1 YEFRFLKQMLLRELN
16 RNTSADDKA
25 VGFRTVLQEADLE
38 YGEADKTAERT
49 FPVSREELFGYD
61 VLIFGDVN
69 PSLLSPTIMNNIY
82 EFVTVRGGGVIF
94 IAGPR
99 YMPLAYRDT
108 PIAHLLPMNL
118 DTATVPDPNAISSD
132 SFRPRLTPLGQAS
145 PMMQLADAGT
155 ANEQGWN
162 QQLAPLRW
170 MMAIGDL
177 RPGVRVLAEHATR
190 RTDRRTA
197 SPFITLQF
205 IRAG

>member
-1 YEFRFLKQMLLRELN
+1 MLLRELN
-16 RNTSADDKA
+16 RHESAVGKTA
-25 VGFRTVLQEADLE
+25 GFRTVLQEADLE
-38 YGEADKTAERT
+38 YGESDKTAERT
-49 FPVSREELFGYD
+49 FPASRDELFQYD

-118 DTATVPDPNAISSD
+118 DTVTVPDANSATSD

-145 PMMQLADAGT
+145 PMMQLDDAGST
-155 ANEQGWN
+155 NERVWN

-170 MMAIGDL
+170 MIDIPDQ
-177 RPGVRVLAEHATR
+177 RPGVRVLAVHPTR
-190 RTDRRTA
+190 RTDRGA
-197 SPFITLQF
+197 ALPVIMLHFIG
-205 IRAG
+205 AGKIV

>member
-1 YEFRFLKQMLLRELN
+1 ELN
-16 RNTSADDKA
+16 SNQPAEGKA
-25 VGFRTVLQEADLE
+25 AGFRTVLQEADLE
-38 YGEADKTAERT
+38 YGESDKTAERS
-49 FPVSREELFGYD
+49 FPASRDELFQYD

-118 DTATVPDPNAISSD
+118 DTVNVPETALLE

-145 PMMQLADAGT
+145 PMMQLADAAP
-155 ANEQGWN
+155 AN
-162 QQLAPLRW
+162 
-170 MMAIGDL
+170 
-177 RPGVRVLAEHATR
+177 
-190 RTDRRTA
+190 
-197 SPFITLQF
+197 
-205 IRAG
+205 